1 MDIAEEQLPPQLLE
15 EPIQRFFK
23 TILLDIK
30 SEVDKLTN
38 YFIVGEP
45 VEKRIIYLYKVDNET
60 FMHNWNLLKTYYT
73 DLYYPLK
80 DDFPDPDQEEGVF
93 MRRRLPPSLR
103 QDAETQIARITDLLQ
118 KIDNILLP
126 GTEGGAK
133 RKRRRTMK
141 KRDTK
146 RRTMKKRETKRR
158 KINKNRK

>member
-1 MDIAEEQLPPQLLE
+1 MDLMDIAEEQLPPQLLE
-15 EPIQRFFK
+15 EDIQTFFK
-23 TILLDIK
+23 SILVDIK

-38 YFIVGEP
+38 YFIVGDS

-103 QDAETQIARITDLLQ
+103 QDAETQIERITDLLQ

-126 GTEGGAK
+126 GMEGGAK
-133 RKRRRTMK
+133 RKRRRTHKRKHHKK
-141 KRDTK
+141 KRT
-146 RRTMKKRETKRR
+146 
-158 KINKNRK
+158 NKNRK

>member
-1 MDIAEEQLPPQLLE
+1 MDLMDIAEEQLPPQLLE
-15 EPIQRFFK
+15 EDIQTFFK
-23 TILLDIK
+23 SILVDIK

-38 YFIVGEP
+38 YFIVGDS

-126 GTEGGAK
+126 GMEGGAK
-133 RKRRRTMK
+133 RKRRRTHKRKHHKK
-141 KRDTK
+141 KRT
-146 RRTMKKRETKRR
+146 
-158 KINKNRK
+158 NKNRK